1 MVCADKDHYVGGTNK
16 GCAFLNGN
24 PHNKF
29 IIMMMS
35 FVASTKQG
43 TYICSYVLYPHDIG
57 SEHII

>member
-1 MVCADKDHYVGGTNK
+1 MVCADKDHYVGGTTK

-24 PHNKF
+24 PH
-29 IIMMMS
+29 MMMS

-43 TYICSYVLYPHDIG
+43 STMYICSYVLYPHDIG